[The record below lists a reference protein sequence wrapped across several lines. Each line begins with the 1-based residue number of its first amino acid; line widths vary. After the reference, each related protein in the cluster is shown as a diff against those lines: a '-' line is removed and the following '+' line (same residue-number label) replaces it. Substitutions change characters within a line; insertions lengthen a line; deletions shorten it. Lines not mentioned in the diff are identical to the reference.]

1 MKTHAAFQNP
11 KNPKGA
17 GLHISLISLLIP
29 YFFFFIKVG
38 RGATPCIFICLYLT
52 FFFNYCQKSGE
63 GASPPPPPVNT
74 TILSCILQRNLR
86 LKSKLMNAYSSKTY

>member
-52 FFFNYCQKSGE
+52 FFLIIAKKAGR
-63 GASPPPPPVNT
+63 GHPPPPP
-74 TILSCILQRNLR
+74 SILQ
-86 LKSKLMNAYSSKTY
+86 S

>member
-1 MKTHAAFQNP
+1 MKIHAAFQNP

-29 YFFFFIKVG
+29 YFFFYKSWEGGNSMYIHLFI
-38 RGATPCIFICLYLT
+38 LN

-63 GASPPPPPVNT
+63 GASPPR
-74 TILSCILQRNLR
+74 SILQ
-86 LKSKLMNAYSSKTY
+86 S